1 VDFPPIASI
10 NARSDGSA
18 ASEQK
23 VHEANAR
30 FALQLCGRLADS
42 SVCDGEPVL
51 VGCSS
56 GARAALGGDAL
67 SLRDAKQALKI
78 CAGDKVVVVVSPVLD
93 EEWDAATALVE
104 PPASAAGLV
113 VVNGQLSNG
122 LLPHAYFYRPMSAFS
137 AVTGGVARLYPG
149 PYECFDASGERVEL
163 EVPLARQ
170 GARALPDTKGA
181 QMALQERFGGAR

>member
-1 VDFPPIASI
+1 MDFPPIASI

-67 SLRDAKQALKI
+67 SLRDAKQAHG
-78 CAGDKVVVVVSPVLD
+78 AGQELD
-93 EEWDAATALVE
+93 MILRWRD
-104 PPASAAGLV
+104 
-113 VVNGQLSNG
+113 
-122 LLPHAYFYRPMSAFS
+122 R
-137 AVTGGVARLYPG
+137 
-149 PYECFDASGERVEL
+149 
-163 EVPLARQ
+163 
-170 GARALPDTKGA
+170 DTP
-181 QMALQERFGGAR
+181 FG